1 MPKYRILICSGVQ
14 CRQNFSKDI
23 ETACKKAIG
32 EQTDQITVDTRAC
45 MNLCEKA
52 PNLMVV
58 NEETS
63 EVVETCSNVSFAE
76 IKSLIEKYLI
86 DR

>member
-1 MPKYRILICSGVQ
+1 MPKYHMLICNGIQ

-23 ETACKKAIG
+23 EKACKKEIG
-32 EQTDQITVDTRAC
+32 ERTDQITVDTRAC

-58 NEETS
+58 NAETN
-63 EVVETCSNVSFAE
+63 EVVEICSNVSFAE
-76 IKSLIEKYLI
+76 IKPLIERYTQKA
-86 DR
+86 